1 MRGWQRPFEAYANLL
16 TMRSGTR
23 TQWIM
28 LLYTNKANNVFG
40 FVDESF
46 EDRAI
51 SIGRAVFPQRHI
63 HREPAIHRGFAGLG
77 KHPLQ

>member
-23 TQWIM
+23 TLWIM

-51 SIGRAVFPQRHI
+51 SLACTVFPQCQI
-63 HREPAIHRGFAGLG
+63 HRQPPIDRRFACFG
-77 KHPLQ
+77 KHPLK